1 MNNIK
6 IDTIDL
12 IIIIVYIVGILF
24 IGLWSVRKSKMT
36 SDNYFLAGRGL
47 KWLIVGAALFAS
59 NISTIH
65 MVGLAASGYN
75 DGLVWGNFEWMAV
88 FTLILLGLIFAP
100 FYIKTR
106 IATLPEFLEKRYGPS
121 SRTFLAFMGIL
132 AALFI
137 HMGMSLYAGAVVFE
151 SFFGISVTHSIV
163 LISIITALYT
173 VIGGLKA
180 VMVTESVQTIILI
193 AGAILVTIFGIL
205 ALPGHGINSFVA
217 FKAAAKAG
225 QLSMLHTTDS
235 LKALSQTAAST
246 GLTWYAVFLGY
257 PVMGIWYW
265 CTDQTHVQRV
275 LSARTMDDAQ
285 KGSLFA
291 GVLKILPVFVLV
303 LPGVIGYVLFKDLIG
318 ADANQTFPILIKQL
332 LPIGL
337 KGIVSAALLAALMSV
352 LAAALNSSATLV
364 SVDIVKRLRPS
375 TTDKGQVMIGR
386 VAAVVI
392 MVMAMLW
399 STQGGKFTSIFEAIN
414 KIAAAMAPPIT
425 TVFLLGVFSKRGTKQ
440 ASIITL
446 CIGFLLGVVSFCLDF
461 VPVSGKMYI
470 TEGLGIPFMMQ
481 AWWLFC
487 ICCVIYYVVS
497 YLTPKPDPAVIAECT
512 WKSPLAVITEG
523 KLKGLTDVRILAG
536 ILLIAIFILYSI
548 FG

>member
-1 MNNIK
+1 MSDIK

-100 FYIKTR
+100 FYIKTK
-106 IATLPEFLEKRYGPS
+106 IATLPEFLEKRYGPD

-151 SFFGISVTHSIV
+151 SFFGISVIHSIIF
-163 LISIITALYT
+163 ISIVTTVYT
-173 VIGGLKA
+173 VVGGLKA
-180 VMVTESVQTIILI
+180 VMVTESVQTIVLI

-205 ALPGHGINSFVA
+205 ALPDHGITTFAA
-217 FKAAAKAG
+217 FKAAARDG
-225 QLSMLHTTDS
+225 QLSMLHTTNS
-235 LKALSQTAAST
+235 LKTLSQTASST
-246 GLTWYAVFLGY
+246 GLTWYAVLLGY

-275 LSARTMDDAQ
+275 LSARSVDDAQ

-291 GVLKILPVFVLV
+291 GVLKILPVFILV
-303 LPGVIGYVLFKDLIG
+303 LPGVIGYVLFKEKIG
-318 ADANQTFPILIKQL
+318 TDANQTFPILIKEL
-332 LPIGL
+332 LPVGL
-337 KGIVSAALLAALMSV
+337 KGIVAAALLAALMSV

-375 TTDKGQVMIGR
+375 TTDKGQVLIGR
-386 VAAVVI
+386 IAAVVI
-392 MVMAMLW
+392 MIIAMLW

-425 TVFLLGVFSKRGTKQ
+425 TVFLLGVFSKR
-440 ASIITL
+440 
-446 CIGFLLGVVSFCLDF
+446 
-461 VPVSGKMYI
+461 VSGNS
-470 TEGLGIPFMMQ
+470 TGATLGSEETGRCSTVSASVKPLIP
-481 AWWLFC
+481 LP
-487 ICCVIYYVVS
+487 
-497 YLTPKPDPAVIAECT
+497 PK
-512 WKSPLAVITEG
+512 
-523 KLKGLTDVRILAG
+523 
-536 ILLIAIFILYSI
+536 LLVTAF
-548 FG
+548 FAK

>member
-1 MNNIK
+1 MTNIK

-12 IIIIVYIVGILF
+12 IIIIIYIIGILF

-47 KWLIVGAALFAS
+47 KWLVVGAALFAS

-100 FYIKTR
+100 FYIKTQ
-106 IATLPEFLEKRYGPS
+106 IATLPEFLEKRYGPA

-151 SFFGISVTHSIV
+151 SFFGISVIHSIIF
-163 LISIITALYT
+163 ISVITTIYT

-205 ALPGHGINSFVA
+205 ALPEHGITTFAA
-217 FKAAAKAG
+217 FKAAAKEG
-225 QLSMLHTTDS
+225 QLSMLHTTGS
-235 LKALSQTAAST
+235 LKALSETASST
-246 GLTWYAVFLGY
+246 GLTWYAILLGY

-275 LSARTMDDAQ
+275 LSARSVDDAQ

-291 GVLKILPVFVLV
+291 GVLKILPVFILV
-303 LPGVIGYVLFKDLIG
+303 LPGIIGYVLFKDIIG
-318 ADANQTFPILIKQL
+318 TDANQTFPVLIKEL

-337 KGIVSAALLAALMSV
+337 KGIVAAALLAALMSV
-352 LAAALNSSATLV
+352 LAAALNSSSTLV
-364 SVDIVKRLRPS
+364 SVDIVKRMRPS
-375 TTDKGQVMIGR
+375 TTDKQQVLYGR
-386 VAAVVI
+386 IAAVVI
-392 MVMAMLW
+392 MIISMLW

-425 TVFLLGVFSKRGTKQ
+425 TVFLLGVFSKRGTKE
-440 ASIITL
+440 AAIVTL
-446 CIGFLLGVVSFCLDF
+446 WAGFLLGVISFCLDF
-461 VPVSGKMYI
+461 VPISGWMFI
-470 TEGLGIPFMMQ
+470 TDGLGIPFMMQ

-487 ICCVIYYVVS
+487 ICCVIYYAVS
-497 YLTPKPDPAVIAECT
+497 YATPKPDPVAIAECT
-512 WKSPLAVITEG
+512 WESPLAVITKG
-523 KLKGLTDVRILAG
+523 KLTGLFDNRLLAG
-536 ILLIAIFILYSI
+536 YLLLTMIILYAIF
-548 FG
+548 G

>member
-1 MNNIK
+1 MSNIK

-12 IIIIVYIVGILF
+12 IIIIVYILGILA

-106 IATLPEFLEKRYGPS
+106 IATLPEFLEKRYGPA

-151 SFFGISVTHSIV
+151 SFFGISVIHSII
-163 LISIITALYT
+163 LISIVTTIYT
-173 VIGGLKA
+173 VVGGLKA

-193 AGAILVTIFGIL
+193 VGAILVTIFGIL
-205 ALPGHGINSFVA
+205 ALPEHGITSIAA

-225 QLSMLHTTDS
+225 QLNMLHSTNS
-235 LKALSQTAAST
+235 LKVLSDTAAST

-275 LSARTMDDAQ
+275 LGARSVDDAQ

-291 GVLKILPVFVLV
+291 GVLKILPVFILV
-303 LPGVIGYVLFKDLIG
+303 LPGVIGYVLFKDIIG
-318 ADANQTFPILIKQL
+318 TDANQTFPVLIKEL
-332 LPIGL
+332 LPVGL

-375 TTDKGQVMIGR
+375 TTDRGQVLIGR
-386 VAAVVI
+386 IAAVVI
-392 MVMAMLW
+392 MIVAMLW

-446 CIGFLLGVVSFCLDF
+446 CAGFLLGGTL
-461 VPVSGKMYI
+461 
-470 TEGLGIPFMMQ
+470 
-481 AWWLFC
+481 
-487 ICCVIYYVVS
+487 
-497 YLTPKPDPAVIAECT
+497 
-512 WKSPLAVITEG
+512 
-523 KLKGLTDVRILAG
+523 ILP
-536 ILLIAIFILYSI
+536 
-548 FG
+548 

>member
-1 MNNIK
+1 
-6 IDTIDL
+6 
-12 IIIIVYIVGILF
+12 
-24 IGLWSVRKSKMT
+24 
-36 SDNYFLAGRGL
+36 
-47 KWLIVGAALFAS
+47 
-59 NISTIH
+59 
-65 MVGLAASGYN
+65 
-75 DGLVWGNFEWMAV
+75 
-88 FTLILLGLIFAP
+88 
-100 FYIKTR
+100 
-106 IATLPEFLEKRYGPS
+106 
-121 SRTFLAFMGIL
+121 
-132 AALFI
+132 
-137 HMGMSLYAGAVVFE
+137 
-151 SFFGISVTHSIV
+151 
-163 LISIITALYT
+163 
-173 VIGGLKA
+173 
-180 VMVTESVQTIILI
+180 VQTIILI
-193 AGAILVTIFGIL
+193 TGAILVTVFGIL
-205 ALPGHGINSFVA
+205 ALPAHGIHSLA
-217 FKAAAKAG
+217 EFKAAAKAG
-225 QLSMLHTTDS
+225 QLSMLHTTGS

-275 LSARTMDDAQ
+275 LSARSMDDAQ

-291 GVLKILPVFVLV
+291 GVLKILPVFILV
-303 LPGVIGYVLFKDLIG
+303 LPGVIGYVLFKEQIG

-364 SVDIVKRLRPS
+364 SVDIVKRLRPA
-375 TTDKGQVMIGR
+375 TTDKGQVLIGR
-386 VAAVVI
+386 IAAVVI
-392 MVMAMLW
+392 MIVAMLW

-440 ASIITL
+440 AAFITL
-446 CIGFLLGVVSFCLDF
+446 CVGFLLGVVSFCLDF
-461 VPVSGKMYI
+461 PPISGRMFI

-487 ICCVIYYVVS
+487 INVVIYYFVS

-523 KLKGLTDVRILAG
+523 KLKGFTDVRILAG
-536 ILLIAIFILYSI
+536 ILLLVMVILYSI

>member
-6 IDTIDL
+6 IDTVDL

-24 IGLWSVRKSKMT
+24 IGLWSVRKSRMT

-106 IATLPEFLEKRYGPS
+106 IATLPEFLEKRYGPA

-151 SFFGISVTHSIV
+151 SFFGISVIHSIII
-163 LISIITALYT
+163 ISIITTIYT
-173 VIGGLKA
+173 VVGGLKA

-193 AGAILVTIFGIL
+193 TGAILVTVFGIL
-205 ALPGHGINSFVA
+205 ALPEHGINTIAA
-217 FKAAAKAG
+217 FKAAAKEG
-225 QLSMLHTTDS
+225 QLSMMHTTSS
-235 LKALSQTAAST
+235 LKTLSQTAAST
-246 GLTWYAVFLGY
+246 GLTWYAVLLGY

-291 GVLKILPVFVLV
+291 GVLKILPVFILV
-303 LPGVIGYVLFKDLIG
+303 LPGIIGYVLFKDIIRD
-318 ADANQTFPILIKQL
+318 DANQTFPVLIKQL

-375 TTDKGQVMIGR
+375 TTDKGQVLIGR

-392 MVMAMLW
+392 MIIAMLW

-446 CIGFLLGVVSFCLDF
+446 CTGFLLGVISFCLDF
-461 VPVSGKMYI
+461 VPISGHMYV

-487 ICCVIYYVVS
+487 ICCVIYYAVS
-497 YLTPKPDPAVIAECT
+497 YLTPKPDPSVIAECT
-512 WKSPLAVITEG
+512 WKTPLAVITEG
-523 KLKGLTDVRILAG
+523 KLKGITDIRILAG
-536 ILLIAIFILYSI
+536 VLLLVMVILYII
-548 FG
+548 FS